1 MKIFNY
7 LIFISNLLIAQIALP
22 TFHGVHKSHTSSDSN
37 INVLIIWDNSA
48 SNSNTLSLKTALE
61 NEGFTVS
68 LSNTGESSYDGTN
81 PALTNFNA
89 VIHLNGTTY
98 SNQMPTAGQTA
109 LVNFVNTQGG
119 LYCHSEWLAYQRG
132 RNQYST
138 MSELIILNRTTGH
151 SGNTTYTEVA
161 EQSSHSILD
170 NIPSSFTFSSGGNKG
185 NAVSYGSNPVTVL
198 MKFGDYDGVMIRSY
212 GNGKIMGMS
221 HAGNYSSYAPLSDS
235 NIQQLYINAIN
246 WAN

>member
-1 MKIFNY
+1 MSNY
-7 LIFISNLLIAQIALP
+7 LTAQIALP
-22 TFHGVHKSHTSSDSN
+22 TFHGVHKSQTSSDSN

-68 LSNTGESSYDGTN
+68 LSDTRESSYDGTN

-138 MSELIILNRTTGH
+138 MSELIILNRTSGH
-151 SGNTTYTEVA
+151 SGSTTYTEVA
-161 EQSSHSILD
+161 DQSSHPILND
-170 NIPSSFTFSSGGNKG
+170 IPSSFTFSSGGNKG
-185 NAVSYGSNPVTVL
+185 SKVSYGSNPVTVL
-198 MKFGDYDGVMIRSY
+198 MKFGSYEGVMIRSY

-221 HAGNYSSYAPLSDS
+221 HAGNWSSYSTLSDS